1 MMNLT
6 RVSQKP
12 DRISLTWSE
21 AGPVRILKDGKE
33 VYNGQNTTFT
43 DTGLQPGTVYSY
55 LIKGENTLKI
65 QTATAVEREEKNDD
79 IPLQE
84 LIVTTVVQ
92 EGKTAIAWEPIRGVE
107 EYAIYRNDEYAGTV
121 TEPGFHDTNVDMQ
134 ESYVYAIKGV
144 RPLEPGDEEAA
155 EQPSPIAK
163 VIDLLKVKK
172 NENDMLV
179 ETFLLFKD
187 IGRPADVLKE
197 QAKPVER
204 DYVLRY
210 TTFLEEAWVEN
221 PNVLSKMRFFS
232 GDGRTFDPDSDKY
245 RTRAEVTIKHGN
257 VTLARD
263 VGASEGYTVD
273 KELVERD
280 RSSDEGIVV
289 KSVQTDEEKLSF
301 LLDHSVGNPLMP
313 SPDIVYEVYAA
324 FHKNGLVDISGEH
337 DEAPHHEIYLK
348 SGSGSWKPLHRSES
362 RGLERLA
369 PPTAN
374 RFWRYS
380 NMI

>member
-1 MMNLT
+1 MNLT
-6 RVSQKP
+6 RISQTP

-21 AGPVRILKDGKE
+21 AGSVRILKDGKE
-33 VYNGQNTTFT
+33 IYSGRDTEFT
-43 DTGLQPGTVYSY
+43 DVGLQPGTAYSY
-55 LIKGENTLKI
+55 LIKGESTLKI
-65 QTATAVEREEKNDD
+65 QTATAVEREEKNED

-107 EYAIYRNDEYAGTV
+107 EYAIYCNDEYAGTV

-134 ESYVYAIKGV
+134 KSYVYAIKGV
-144 RPLEPGDEEAA
+144 RPLEPGDEETA

-163 VIDLLKVKK
+163 VIDLVKGKK

-210 TTFLEEAWVEN
+210 TTFLEEDWVEN
-221 PNVLSKMRFFS
+221 PNVLSKMRFFT
-232 GDGRTFDPDSDKY
+232 GDGRTFDPDSEKY
-245 RTRAEVTIKHGN
+245 RTRADVKIKNGN
-257 VTLARD
+257 VTLTRN

-280 RSSDEGIVV
+280 RASDEGIVV

-348 SGSGSWKPLHRSES
+348 SGSGTWKPLHRSES